1 MSTKVLLRPGRHAP
15 GTPDYETVPGGG
27 APSPPSESQ
36 TPLRSGILG
45 DMARAAAETT
55 PIVVEETDVEADES
69 LAPLWRVVCHDDPVT
84 TMDFVVT
91 VLTRVFRQPV
101 PRAVEVM
108 YRVHFTGAA
117 LVGLWPEDVARS
129 KVDRAHLMARAEG
142 YPLTFSTEADG

>member
-1 MSTKVLLRPGRHAP
+1 MS
-15 GTPDYETVPGGG
+15 
-27 APSPPSESQ
+27 
-36 TPLRSGILG
+36 
-45 DMARAAAETT
+45 RAAAETMPT
-55 PIVVEETDVEADES
+55 VVEDTDVEAEES

-117 LVGLWPEDVARS
+117 LVGLWPEDVARR
-129 KVDRAHLMARAEG
+129 KIDRAHLMARASG
-142 YPLTFSTEADG
+142 FPLTFSTEVDG

>member
-1 MSTKVLLRPGRHAP
+1 
-15 GTPDYETVPGGG
+15 
-27 APSPPSESQ
+27 
-36 TPLRSGILG
+36 
-45 DMARAAAETT
+45 MACAVAETM
-55 PIVVEETDVEADES
+55 PDVVEDTEVEADES

-117 LVGLWPEDVARS
+117 LVGLWPEDVARRR
-129 KVDRAHLMARAEG
+129 VERAHVIARAAG
-142 YPLTFSTEADG
+142 YPLTFSTAVDG

>member
-1 MSTKVLLRPGRHAP
+1 
-15 GTPDYETVPGGG
+15 
-27 APSPPSESQ
+27 
-36 TPLRSGILG
+36 
-45 DMARAAAETT
+45 MACAVAETM
-55 PIVVEETDVEADES
+55 PDVVEDTEVEADES

-117 LVGLWPEDVARS
+117 LVGLWPEDVARRR
-129 KVDRAHLMARAEG
+129 VERAHVIARAAG
-142 YPLTFSTEADG
+142 YPLTFSTEVDG